1 MNRQSLAT
9 FGFLMFVVAGAA
21 FAEPASA
28 RWNFD
33 KDQTGYVP
41 RGFEAYSGQWKVK
54 ADPTAPSQPNVLAQ
68 EATHETWPGIV
79 VKESNY
85 GDLWAEVK
93 FKTISGQEDQAAGI
107 IFRYQDKGN
116 FYLLRANAD
125 EDNVE
130 LFQFVHGI
138 RMSIKG
144 QNIKVPHGAW
154 QALGVE
160 VVGSSITCFFNG
172 QELFTVKHDRYQ
184 NGKVG
189 LWTKADSVTYFDNFL
204 VQSHGQP

>member
-1 MNRQSLAT
+1 MNRKPWAT

-21 FAEPASA
+21 FAEHASMK
-28 RWNFD
+28 WDFD
-33 KDQTGYVP
+33 KDKVGATP
-41 RGFEAYSGQWKVK
+41 AGFEAYSGQWKVK

-68 EATHETWPGIV
+68 EATNETWPGIV
-79 VKESNY
+79 IKDSNY
-85 GDLWAEVK
+85 GDLWAGVK

-138 RMSIKG
+138 RMG
-144 QNIKVPHGAW
+144 
-154 QALGVE
+154 
-160 VVGSSITCFFNG
+160 
-172 QELFTVKHDRYQ
+172 
-184 NGKVG
+184 
-189 LWTKADSVTYFDNFL
+189 
-204 VQSHGQP
+204 